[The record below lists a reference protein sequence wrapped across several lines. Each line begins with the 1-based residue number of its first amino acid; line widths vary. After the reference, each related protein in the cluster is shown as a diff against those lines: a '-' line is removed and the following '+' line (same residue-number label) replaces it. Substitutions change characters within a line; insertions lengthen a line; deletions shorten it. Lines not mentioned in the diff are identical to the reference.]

1 MWKIGNS
8 KISARRSSDDS
19 DLSPY
24 AGEEHRFKKSL
35 SPEEIESLRAGAGID
50 LRNMIT
56 KGIQKVTIGRSDI
69 NKAALFVSGCSRKS
83 ESSISSVFDYR
94 FTLDSGCSDV
104 TIRLSE
110 KTADDPKR
118 PSAFGNLRRYVPHD
132 H

>member
-1 MWKIGNS
+1 MKVIVLL
-8 KISARRSSDDS
+8 ISAFALASSDDS

-24 AGEEHRFKKSL
+24 AGEEHRFIKSL
-35 SPEEIESLRAGAGID
+35 SPEEVESIRAGAGID

-56 KGIQKVTIGRSDI
+56 KSIQKVTIDQPGI
-69 NKAALFVSGCSRKS
+69 NTAALFVSGCSRKS
-83 ESSISSVFDYR
+83 ESSVFDFR
-94 FTLDSGCSDV
+94 FTLDSGRSDV

-132 H
+132 R